1 MFSDKAAF
9 WVYLLCLFLSFGP
22 LLPASHGRHMTV
34 RPTYLALHYNER
46 IQFNIG
52 IQKNSPK
59 SWDAG
64 SKVNKNR
71 VLWSFTGTETN
82 HRGKWNVVQSHSGA
96 FLSCQRSRANI
107 ICRRADTLSQTPA
120 ASLAWP
126 VNLTPCMALD
136 CWRKYPIKCVIL
148 RTICAHLELMSAK
161 RLYEVG
167 PCFLFSFNN
176 SP

>member
-1 MFSDKAAF
+1 MFVSE
-9 WVYLLCLFLSFGP
+9 LRSS
-22 LLPASHGRHMTV
+22 PACFTWPAHDSK
-34 RPTYLALHYNER
+34 TYLSSITMKECSLIPA
-46 IQFNIG
+46 G
-52 IQKNSPK
+52 IQNNSPK
-59 SWDAG
+59 SWDTG

-96 FLSCQRSRANI
+96 FLSCQRSRVNI
-107 ICRRADTLSQTPA
+107 IYRRADTLSQTPA

-148 RTICAHLELMSAK
+148 RTICAHLELMSAT